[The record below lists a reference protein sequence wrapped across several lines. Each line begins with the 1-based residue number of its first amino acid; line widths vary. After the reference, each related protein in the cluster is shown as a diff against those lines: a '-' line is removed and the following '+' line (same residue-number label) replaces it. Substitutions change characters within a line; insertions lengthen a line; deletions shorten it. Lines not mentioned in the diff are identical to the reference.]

1 MDKNNTS
8 GRYQNSG
15 PETAFRAEP
24 LGIYAITASAH
35 LIDAADLT
43 RSRAA
48 PPACRGS
55 VPPPRRT
62 EARAKRTLYPPHQTN
77 PLGALLLADRPGAE
91 APSMGAVALLP
102 LTFIK
107 RKTIIGF

>member
-1 MDKNNTS
+1 MFFPPWYIRDNCFRSPNRRRGLDQVKGRAPGLSGKRSTS
-8 GRYQNSG
+8 PANGGTGEAN
-15 PETAFRAEP
+15 P
-24 LGIYAITASAH
+24 L
-35 LIDAADLT
+35 
-43 RSRAA
+43 
-48 PPACRGS
+48 P
-55 VPPPRRT
+55 
-62 EARAKRTLYPPHQTN
+62 PPHQTN